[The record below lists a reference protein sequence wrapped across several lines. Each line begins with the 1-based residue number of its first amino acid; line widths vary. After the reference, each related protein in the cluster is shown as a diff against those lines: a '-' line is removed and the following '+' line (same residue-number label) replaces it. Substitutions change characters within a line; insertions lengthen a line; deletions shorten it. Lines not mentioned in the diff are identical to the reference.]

1 MRFKEPTLSA
11 MINTAFKGENQYFVS
26 EKLIGVK
33 TVDQLIDS

>member
-33 TVDQLIDS
+33 SVDQLMDS